1 MTTTYAYA
9 AGSNWPKVIVVGDPR
24 LGDILASSGA
34 QWVIQPV
41 VPTVSGMWDA
51 VETGAL
57 NLESDILIVSDGTSS
72 QVDELEATLA
82 AFAPFAT
89 TFLVADPSRGEQIA
103 ARARAL
109 APTVPNG
116 DPNAPIWILPV
127 HDVQQALDMMKH
139 VLGMK
144 VTWEAP
150 QQMVAEATPLP
161 RPTMPS
167 QYVQA
172 APAEMVAPTVHR
184 PEPVAPVQ
192 APAQIAADAPMPV
205 APIGLEQVQIG
216 NVESVIP
223 QQPYIPPAAPVAGQ
237 PQQQYSQPL
246 PSPQQMYPPQYQPQ
260 PDPSQQQ
267 MYQQNY
273 PGQPQQQQP
282 NYAQPNPVA
291 YPPQQAQPAYEQPPA
306 YYEQSQVYADHV
318 AQQVHQ
324 GVQKPPGTVP
334 GQITIAC
341 MSSKGG
347 SGKST
352 TAIMLAATIARASA
366 AAGQPK
372 RVVLVDLDT
381 RDGQVGSL
389 IGQYMPTSIN
399 IRVMPRWDAATVKAN
414 LVHDKR
420 LGIDAL
426 LAPVRPRNADDVG
439 PEFYQQI
446 IGVLQTTHDVVVLDC
461 SVNYLDPLLGT
472 GFSMSDEIL
481 FVTTL
486 ATTSVQGMA
495 RSLTELFADPTD
507 GGLGIPREKVGIV
520 ANQVI
525 NNVGMGRDKLL
536 RAALGAPL
544 VGQIPSD
551 QDAVLIA
558 TNSNRM
564 FDLLKHPKLGPAYF
578 RLAVNCLPGVPL
590 APLTAEQAAT
600 QVPQAQA
607 VNPDSQ
613 AGGPQKKKKG
623 LFGR

>member
-1 MTTTYAYA
+1 MTTYAYA
-9 AGSNWPKVIVVGDPR
+9 AGSNWPKAIVVGDPR
-24 LGDILASSGA
+24 LGDILASSGG

-57 NLESDILIVSDGTSS
+57 NAESEIMIISDGTAT

-89 TFLVADPSRGEQIA
+89 TFLVADPARGEQIV

-116 DPNAPIWILPV
+116 DPNAPIWVLPV

-139 VLGMK
+139 VLGAK
-144 VTWEAP
+144 VTWDAP
-150 QQMVAEATPLP
+150 QQQVAEATPLP
-161 RPTMPS
+161 RPTMPT

-172 APAEMVAPTVHR
+172 APSEMVSPTVHR
-184 PEPVAPVQ
+184 PQPVAQ
-192 APAQIAADAPMPV
+192 AAAPAQIRTDAPAPV
-205 APIGLEQVQIG
+205 APIGLDQVQIG
-216 NVESVIP
+216 NVEAVMP
-223 QQPYIPPAAPVAGQ
+223 AQPYGNVPAQGAPSMLQPPGGMPAAQPVYDAPVGGYEQ
-237 PQQQYSQPL
+237 AQVYSQTVV
-246 PSPQQMYPPQYQPQ
+246 QTVQ
-260 PDPSQQQ
+260 
-267 MYQQNY
+267 
-273 PGQPQQQQP
+273 
-282 NYAQPNPVA
+282 
-291 YPPQQAQPAYEQPPA
+291 
-306 YYEQSQVYADHV
+306 
-318 AQQVHQ
+318 Q
-324 GVQKPPGTVP
+324 GVQKPPGALP

-352 TAIMLAATIARASA
+352 TAIMLAATIARTSA

-420 LGIDAL
+420 LGVDAL

-446 IGVLQTTHDVVVLDC
+446 IGVLQTTHDVVILDC

-472 GFSMSDEIL
+472 GFAMSDEIL

-495 RSLTELFADPTD
+495 RSLTELFADPAD

-551 QDAVLIA
+551 QDAVLIS

-578 RLAVNCLPGVPL
+578 RLAVNCLPGMAL

-600 QVPQAQA
+600 QNPQQQTQQA
-607 VNPDSQ
+607 
-613 AGGPQKKKKG
+613 PQDGQQQGKKKKG

>member
-1 MTTTYAYA
+1 MKTYAYA

-24 LGDILASSGA
+24 LGDILASSGG

-57 NLESDILIVSDGTSS
+57 NAESEILIISDGTAS

-89 TFLVADPSRGEQIA
+89 TFLVADPGRGEQIV

-116 DPNAPIWILPV
+116 DPNAPIWVLPV

-139 VLGMK
+139 VLGAK
-144 VTWEAP
+144 VAWDAP
-150 QQMVAEATPLP
+150 HQQVAEATPLP

-172 APAEMVAPTVHR
+172 APAEMVSPTMHR
-184 PEPVAPVQ
+184 PEPMAQAPM
-192 APAQIAADAPMPV
+192 PAQISANAPAPV

-216 NVESVIP
+216 NAEAFLP
-223 QQPYIPPAAPVAGQ
+223 PQQQPYGNPAAPAPSMLAPVGGVPQ
-237 PQQQYSQPL
+237 MQPEMPQQ
-246 PSPQQMYPPQYQPQ
+246 
-260 PDPSQQQ
+260 
-267 MYQQNY
+267 
-273 PGQPQQQQP
+273 
-282 NYAQPNPVA
+282 NYAQPVTPG
-291 YPPQQAQPAYEQPPA
+291 YDQAQ
-306 YYEQSQVYADHV
+306 VYSSTV
-318 AQQVHQ
+318 VQQVQ
-324 GVQKPPGTVP
+324 RGVQKPPDALP

-420 LGIDAL
+420 LGVDAL

-446 IGVLQTTHDVVVLDC
+446 IGVLQTTHDIVILDC

-472 GFSMSDEIL
+472 GFAMSDEIL

-495 RSLTELFADPTD
+495 RSLTELFADPAD

-578 RLAVNCLPGVPL
+578 RLAVNCLPGMPL

-600 QVPQAQA
+600 QANQP
-607 VNPDSQ
+607 
-613 AGGPQKKKKG
+613 GPQQAPQEAQQGKKKKG